1 MSEHPMQSRAGAC
14 SMWGSFFLLE
24 FPDNFLYGFQGHALS
39 CKHET
44 HNLLTLVSFYF
55 VVHYFEGV
63 GVKKK
68 YLTPAF
74 FFSMIAEVINVNEI
88 LEQALLYDF
97 YGELLTDHQKE
108 IYEQFMLEDFSLSEI
123 AQGEGISRQGV
134 HDLVRRCQKI
144 LEGYEAK
151 LHLVEKFLSVK
162 EKVREINE
170 ALDAYEKEGTDIN
183 TMVGEIR
190 QISHTIIEEL

>member
-1 MSEHPMQSRAGAC
+1 M
-14 SMWGSFFLLE
+14 
-24 FPDNFLYGFQGHALS
+24 
-39 CKHET
+39 
-44 HNLLTLVSFYF
+44 
-55 VVHYFEGV
+55 
-63 GVKKK
+63 
-68 YLTPAF
+68 
-74 FFSMIAEVINVNEI
+74 NEI